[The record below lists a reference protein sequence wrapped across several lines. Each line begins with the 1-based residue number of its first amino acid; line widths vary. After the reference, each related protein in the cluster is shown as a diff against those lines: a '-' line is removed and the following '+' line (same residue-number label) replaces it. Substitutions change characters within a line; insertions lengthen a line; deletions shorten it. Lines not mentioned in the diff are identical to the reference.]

1 MLKPCIMNSLEKN
14 RKKNLILYFEV
25 HQPRRLNPVNF
36 FDLPHEPHYFN
47 DSLNE
52 SIAQRVA
59 RNCYIPTNNLLLEL
73 ITDFPEIKITF
84 SLSGVVIEQ
93 MENYAPEVIASF
105 RRLADTG
112 SVEFLS
118 ETYYHSL
125 ASLVNTEEFEEQVLK
140 HAGKIHA
147 LFGVRP
153 VVFRNTEL
161 IYNDAI
167 GKRVAMMGFQGIF
180 TEGHESILGSKS
192 PHDLYCHPEER
203 QLKIFLRNYR
213 LSDDIAFRFIEGG
226 HRLDIRKYMAWL
238 EAMPADEKLVNLAMD
253 YETFGEHHRAQ
264 TGIFDF
270 LRDLLT
276 SLATNSRYAMML
288 PSEALRKVEGK
299 TPLSAE
305 SYLSW
310 ADLERDISAW
320 LGNEMQKDAFNS
332 IMKLEKDIK
341 SIRDEKLLKYWR
353 YLQTSDHFYYMSIKT
368 DTDGSV
374 HSYFSPFPSSY
385 EAFISFMNVV
395 THLTFCLQSEK
406 NKPVRD
412 DHDLASRE
420 VERQNIK
427 TSTPVWVMNLE
438 SVPQGNVPDDKD

>member
-1 MLKPCIMNSLEKN
+1 MMNSPERNNKQ
-14 RKKNLILYFEV
+14 NLILYFQI
-25 HQPRRLNPVNF
+25 HQPRRLNPINF

-52 SIAQRVA
+52 SIAKRVA
-59 RNCYIPTNNLLLEL
+59 RNCYIPANDLLLEL
-73 ITDFPEIKITF
+73 ISACPHIKITF
-84 SLSGVVIEQ
+84 SISGVVLEQ
-93 MENYAPEVIASF
+93 MERYAPAAIESF
-105 RRLADTG
+105 RRLAGTG

-125 ASLVNTEEFEEQVLK
+125 ASLVNTEEFEEQVLQ
-140 HAGKIHA
+140 HTGKIFE

-167 GKRVAMMGFQGIF
+167 GKRVAMMGFRGIF
-180 TEGHESILGSKS
+180 TEGHERILGSRS
-192 PHDLYCHPEER
+192 PHQLYCHPEEQ

-213 LSDDIAFRFIEGG
+213 LSDDIAFRFMEGDN
-226 HRLDIRKYMAWL
+226 RLSVQKYMAWL
-238 EAMPADEKLVNLAMD
+238 HEMPASEKLVNLAMD
-253 YETFGEHHRAQ
+253 YETFGEHHHAQ

-276 SLATNSRYAMML
+276 SLATGRRYSMLL
-288 PSEALRKVEGK
+288 PSEALRELEAT
-299 TPLSAE
+299 TPLSTE
-305 SYLSW
+305 GYLSW

-332 IMKLEKDIK
+332 IMKLEKDVK
-341 SIRDEKLLKYWR
+341 SIRDERLLRYWR
-353 YLQTSDHFYYMSIKT
+353 YLLTSDHFYYMSLKT

-385 EAFISFMNVV
+385 EAFINFMNIV
-395 THLTFCLQSEK
+395 THLTFRIQTEK
-406 NKPVRD
+406 NRPVQD
-412 DHDLASRE
+412 QHDPASKE
-420 VERQNIK
+420 AERQNVK

-438 SVPQGNVPDDKD
+438 SVPQGNVPDTKD